1 MKKAFYRNVV
11 VTFGTTGHSKIAID
25 SSFRLPMG
33 LTAIQK
39 GLLLGWGQLN
49 MRCEQTWVTR
59 EWDVQDYVDVLRE
72 FPGAS

>member
-1 MKKAFYRNVV
+1 
-11 VTFGTTGHSKIAID
+11 
-25 SSFRLPMG
+25 MG

-59 EWDVQDYVDVLRE
+59 EWDVQDHIDVLRE